1 MFRKPKAIHRSTR
14 PPDKI
19 KHLTLKVPRSA
30 EVEEYVPRLYFEAR
44 IDLSDVR
51 SGFRD
56 TYSLNKALE
65 IHPME
70 GDVMWTPDMAV
81 AVDTSLV
88 ELGLPPGEKSRELP
102 DYVDA
107 AQLSRLE
114 TLFLAYLMRYFEVRV
129 FRNFALNVY
138 SGPGESLEDFK
149 LRCLDIL
156 GEAFRRDLDALHE
169 VLVRKLEQLREKDLR
184 ESAGLSSTLD
194 FDIAKIDSQ
203 VKSRMHEVSE
213 SITNLFLNTELSL
226 NSNQDAPSYPS
237 RTTEFDQRLSLLE
250 TETRHE
256 IQRLTGVYHD
266 RLQNIDEYLVHP
278 NLKDIHLVR
287 TCILWMPAEAVS

>member
-1 MFRKPKAIHRSTR
+1 MLRNLKALHLSTR
-14 PPDKI
+14 SPDKI
-19 KHLTLKVPRSA
+19 EHLTLRVSRPA

-56 TYSLNKALE
+56 TYSLNQAVE

-70 GDVMWTPDMAV
+70 GDAMWTPDMSV
-81 AVDTSLV
+81 GVDTSLI
-88 ELGLPPGEKSRELP
+88 EHGLPRGGEPRELP
-102 DYVDA
+102 DYLDA
-107 AQLSRLE
+107 TLLSRLE
-114 TLFLAYLMRYFEVRV
+114 TLFLAYLMRYFKVRV
-129 FRNFALNVY
+129 FRNFALNLY

-169 VLVRKLEQLREKDLR
+169 VLVRKLEQLREKGLR
-184 ESAGLSSTLD
+184 ESAALDSTLD

-203 VKSRMHEVSE
+203 MKSRIHEFSE
-213 SITNLFLNTELSL
+213 SITNLFLKTELSL

-237 RTTEFDQRLSLLE
+237 PVTELDQQLSFLE

-256 IQRLTGVYHD
+256 IRRLIILYQD
-266 RLQNIDEYLVHP
+266 RLQTIDEYVVHP

-287 TCILWMPAEAVS
+287 TCILWMPAEAMS

>member
-1 MFRKPKAIHRSTR
+1 MFRNLKTVRLSTR

-30 EVEEYVPRLYFEAR
+30 EVEQYVPRLYFEAR

-70 GDVMWTPDMAV
+70 GDMMWTPDMAV
-81 AVDTSLV
+81 SVDTSLI
-88 ELGLPPGEKSRELP
+88 ERGLPPEGKSRELP
-102 DYVDA
+102 GYLDA
-107 AQLSRLE
+107 VQLARLE
-114 TLFLAYLMRYFEVRV
+114 ALFLAYLMRYFEVRV
-129 FRNFALNVY
+129 FRNFALNLY
-138 SGPGESLEDFK
+138 SAPGESLEDFR
-149 LRCLDIL
+149 LRCLDVL
-156 GEAFRRDLDALHE
+156 GEAFRVDLDALHE

-184 ESAGLSSTLD
+184 ESAGLTSTLD

-203 VKSRMHEVSE
+203 MKSRIHEVSE

-226 NSNQDAPSYPS
+226 TSNQDAPSYPS
-237 RTTEFDQRLSLLE
+237 PATEFDQRLSFLE

-256 IQRLTGVYHD
+256 IQRLTGLYQD
-266 RLQNIDEYLVHP
+266 RLQNIDEYVVHP

-287 TCILWMPAEAVS
+287 TCILWMPAEAMS

>member
-1 MFRKPKAIHRSTR
+1 MFRYLKTVRHSTR
-14 PPDKI
+14 PTDKI
-19 KHLTLKVPRSA
+19 KHLTLKVPLSA

-65 IHPME
+65 IHPLE
-70 GDVMWTPDMAV
+70 GDAMWTPDMAV
-81 AVDTSLV
+81 AVDSSLI
-88 ELGLPPGEKSRELP
+88 ELGSPPGGRSRELP
-102 DYVDA
+102 DYLDA
-107 AQLSRLE
+107 MQLSRLE
-114 TLFLAYLMRYFEVRV
+114 TVFLAFLIRYFEVRV
-129 FRNFALNVY
+129 FRNFALNLY

-184 ESAGLSSTLD
+184 ESAGLTSTLD

-203 VKSRMHEVSE
+203 VKSRIHDVSE
-213 SITNLFLNTELSL
+213 SITNIFLNTELSL
-226 NSNQDAPSYPS
+226 DSDQDPPSYPS
-237 RTTEFDQRLSLLE
+237 RATEFDQRLSLLE

-256 IQRLTGVYHD
+256 IRRLTGLYQD
-266 RLQNIDEYLVHP
+266 RLRNIDEYVVHP

-287 TCILWMPAEAVS
+287 TGILWMPAEAIS